1 MGRGEMPGMPVH
13 VLRDGAAISY
23 ADQGAGAPFLLIHG
37 WAAHGGFFRDLA
49 ARLAPAR
56 RVLTLT
62 LRGHAGSDRGAL
74 PLTIE
79 TLGEDIAE
87 FAAAL
92 DLKGVVALGWSMGAM
107 ALWSAAG
114 KLGDRLEAL
123 IVEEMAP
130 RLTNDPAWAYGLA
143 GGYAEADIAGSLEE
157 MQADWP
163 AYVTRFAPRMFAPA
177 ARYEKPNLIEWARVE
192 MSKADASAMA
202 SFWDS
207 MARQDFRAR
216 LPAIRAPMLVL
227 HGAQSQIY
235 PDGATAFVAQAAP
248 NGAHVIIPGAGHVP
262 HLEAPDAFFQQIEAF
277 VRTTRRPEMRS
288 GGAVP

>member
-1 MGRGEMPGMPVH
+1 MPVH
-13 VLRDGAAISY
+13 VLRDGASITY

-37 WAAHGGFFRDLA
+37 WAAHGGFFRELA
-49 ARLAPAR
+49 AQLAAHR

-62 LRGHAGSDRGAL
+62 LRGHAGSDSGTL

-107 ALWSAAG
+107 ALWAAAA
-114 KLGDRLEAL
+114 KLGERLEAL

-130 RLTNDPAWAYGLA
+130 RLTNDATWDVGLT
-143 GGYAEADIAGSLEE
+143 GGYGEADIPGSLSE

-177 ARYEKPNLIEWARVE
+177 ARAEKPNLIEWARVE
-192 MSKADASAMA
+192 MSKADPAAMA
-202 SFWDS
+202 RFWDS

-216 LPAIRAPMLVL
+216 LSAITAPMLVL
-227 HGAQSQIY
+227 HGAESQIY

-262 HLEAPDAFFQQIEAF
+262 HLEAPDVFFQQIEAF
-277 VRTTRRPEMRS
+277 ARTTRRPEKS

>member
-1 MGRGEMPGMPVH
+1 MPVH
-13 VLRDGAAISY
+13 LLRDGAAMAY
-23 ADQGAGAPFLLIHG
+23 ADDGVGAPLLLVHG
-37 WAAHGGFFRDLA
+37 WAVHGGFFRDLA
-49 ARLAPAR
+49 GRLARTR

-62 LRGHAGSDRGAL
+62 LRGHMGSETGQA

-87 FAAAL
+87 FADAL
-92 DLKGVVALGWSMGAM
+92 DLKGVTALGWSMGAM
-107 ALWSAAG
+107 ALWSAA
-114 KLGDRLEAL
+114 KLGDRLEAM
-123 IVEEMAP
+123 IVRKWAP
-130 RLTNDPAWAYGLA
+130 RLTNDADWGFGSAA
-143 GGYAEADIAGSLEE
+143 IRKADIAGSLE

-163 AYVTRFAPRMFAPA
+163 AYVTRFAPRML
-177 ARYEKPNLIEWARVE
+177 RGRTREKPNLIEWARVE
-192 MSKADASAMA
+192 MSGRPSAMA
-202 SFWDS
+202 SFWNS

-216 LPAIRAPMLVL
+216 LPLISAPMLVL

-277 VRTTRRPEMRS
+277 ARTTRRPEKS